1 MSSQSLKKEQIVK
14 LVQKTWDTPYI
25 SVKNQIVKKKFS
37 FPEYHHSDGIG
48 TKGIYHLQKRSFKNA
63 VLDAL
68 AMNLN
73 DLVIMGAKPYAVV
86 DHLLLP
92 RDDKEI
98 ILEIIKYL
106 SQECQKR
113 NMAITGGETSYHNNL
128 KGIDLSI
135 TMLGFIEKPRKNE
148 FRIGDVLIGLE
159 SNGLHSN
166 GFTKIREI
174 FGEKLLPEFIAPT
187 FIYVDTIY
195 RLMKRFNIHGM
206 AHITGGA
213 FTKLKNISKN
223 ADVEIKR
230 NHKLKPQSIFYEI
243 HKKGV
248 NDIEMYKIFNCG
260 IGFILSVE
268 PNNAKII
275 LSAIKNFKADVIGEI
290 IPGDGKVHIE
300 SAFSNKSII
309 LK

>member
-1 MSSQSLKKEQIVK
+1 MSSQNLKKEQIVK

-25 SVKNQIVKKKFS
+25 LIKNQIVKKKFS

-113 NMAITGGETSYHNNL
+113 NIAITGGETSYHNNL

-159 SNGLHSN
+159 SSGLHSN

-174 FGEKLLPEFIAPT
+174 FGNKIKPEFVAPT
-187 FIYVDTIY
+187 FIYFDKIFP
-195 RLMKRFNIHGM
+195 LIEKFNIHGM
-206 AHITGGA
+206 SHITGGA
-213 FTKLKNISKN
+213 FTKLKDLLKN
-223 ADVEIKR
+223 ANAIINR
-230 NHKLKPQSIFYEI
+230 NHKLKPQPIFKELY
-243 HKKGV
+243 KKGV
-248 NDIEMYKIFNCG
+248 SDEKMYKTFNCG

-268 PNNAKII
+268 PKDANKI
-275 LSAIKNFKADVIGEI
+275 LSGIKDFKSDIIGEV
-290 IPGDGKVHIE
+290 IPGTGKVKIE
-300 SAFSNKSII
+300 SVFSNKKVIF
-309 LK
+309 